1 MVDPEFALNREI
13 KALTS
18 KRKKTDEDQK
28 TIERLEWFGGLY
40 VETNGDGR
48 SHIVQPTSKP
58 RKAIIEAG
66 KTQKLGKAV
75 ERALNFEAVNVPL
88 HFDGPDDADALWNAG
103 SRFVSRLSV
112 GIGNK
117 RVMRTRPSFFPWS
130 LSATAF
136 FLEDVLN
143 FDEFERLAH
152 LAGRAI
158 GIGDNRVNG
167 YGRFTAKIEPIGD

>member
-1 MVDPEFALNREI
+1 
-13 KALTS
+13 
-18 KRKKTDEDQK
+18 
-28 TIERLEWFGGLY
+28 
-40 VETNGDGR
+40 
-48 SHIVQPTSKP
+48 
-58 RKAIIEAG
+58 
-66 KTQKLGKAV
+66 
-75 ERALNFEAVNVPL
+75 
-88 HFDGPDDADALWNAG
+88 
-103 SRFVSRLSV
+103 
-112 GIGNK
+112 
-117 RVMRTRPSFFPWS
+117 MRTRPSFFPWS